1 MKKLLQLSASH
12 NRGAIGKIIE
22 QIGVKAK
29 DDLGFESWV
38 IYGRYNCTSEL
49 KCIKMG
55 NMLEVIE
62 HYVENRLFD
71 NEGLASRCMT
81 KKIVAKL
88 KEIQPDIVHLHN
100 IHDHWLNYEILFRYL
115 KETDIKV
122 IWTFHDCWAYTGH
135 CFHFVTVNCDKW
147 KIECSNCVQGN
158 RFWDRSKRN
167 FNLKKKTFLSC
178 KNLYITTVSQWLKN
192 ITEESFFKGCDIYA
206 IPNGL
211 DINVFKPLAN
221 PKNIWGL
228 PVNKKIVMGIA
239 TSWYEDKGLSDYY
252 QLAEKLGDDY
262 QIVLVGMTKKQIA
275 ALPQGIIGLPKTASQ
290 EELAWLYNLANVIV
304 SMSKAETFGLTIAE
318 GMACGTPGVVYDN
331 TAHPELISYDT
342 GMIVETSNISAF
354 KNAIEKICCRNKAFY
369 KKTCRKRAEERF
381 DKNICFDQYLK
392 LYEQVLA
399 E

>member
-1 MKKLLQLSASH
+1 MKKLVQLSTSH

-88 KEIQPDIVHLHN
+88 EEIQPDIVHLHN

-158 RFWDRSKRN
+158 RFWD
-167 FNLKKKTFLSC
+167 
-178 KNLYITTVSQWLKN
+178 SQ
-192 ITEESFFKGCDIYA
+192 
-206 IPNGL
+206 NG
-211 DINVFKPLAN
+211 I
-221 PKNIWGL
+221 
-228 PVNKKIVMGIA
+228 
-239 TSWYEDKGLSDYY
+239 
-252 QLAEKLGDDY
+252 
-262 QIVLVGMTKKQIA
+262 
-275 ALPQGIIGLPKTASQ
+275 
-290 EELAWLYNLANVIV
+290 
-304 SMSKAETFGLTIAE
+304 
-318 GMACGTPGVVYDN
+318 
-331 TAHPELISYDT
+331 LI
-342 GMIVETSNISAF
+342 
-354 KNAIEKICCRNKAFY
+354 
-369 KKTCRKRAEERF
+369 
-381 DKNICFDQYLK
+381 
-392 LYEQVLA
+392 
-399 E
+399 